1 MNRIIDLIISFFKK
15 RRERTKKIDSLLE
28 NKEKLDDALAGRQ
41 AFTDT
46 ITQLDKRL
54 YGIEEVQK
62 VNTSFLQ
69 TILLIVDRRRKIEPV
84 FEDHRKKITGGE
96 D

>member
-15 RRERTKKIDSLLE
+15 KRERAKKIDSLLE

-46 ITQLDKRL
+46 IIQLDKRL

-69 TILLIVDRRRKIEPV
+69 TILLIVDRRRRIETVP
-84 FEDHRKKITGGE
+84 EDHRKKITDKE
-96 D
+96 